1 MLAVPRDSPNC
12 KKHSEEK
19 NSHEREYNIG
29 KDLNL
34 KIVLTKKCGAKF
46 YKTKLRVRKYKG
58 LSLPKNQ
65 EKGKKKIGL
74 FDIGIGITGERNK
87 KTPLILIPST
97 TSTKWNLA
105 RKPIDLQRKKTKKTN
120 NVNFNSAF

>member
-12 KKHSEEK
+12 KKHSEET

-58 LSLPKNQ
+58 LSLLKNQ
-65 EKGKKKIGL
+65 GKGKKKDWPL
-74 FDIGIGITGERNK
+74 RHRNWSHWKEKQKDTFDLNSSYNFNEMK
-87 KTPLILIPST
+87 FS
-97 TSTKWNLA
+97 W
-105 RKPIDLQRKKTKKTN
+105 KTN
-120 NVNFNSAF
+120 GLAVQKDQENDK